1 MAQHEGVYRLFS
13 GLVLF
18 LSAVLLA
25 DVASGLLAPRQP
37 PTADEGTQ
45 AHIFQIA
52 IALMFPTWLA
62 ALVTTRSLRAAW
74 PLAVGAIAVIVSFA
88 VVYVL
93 EHP

>member
-1 MAQHEGVYRLFS
+1 MNRVAS
-13 GLVLF
+13 ALVLV
-18 LSAVLLA
+18 LSAVILG
-25 DVASGLLAPRQP
+25 DVAGGLLGPRQP

-62 ALVTTRSLRAAW
+62 ALVTTRSLRTAW
-74 PLAVGAIAVIVSFA
+74 PLAAGAISVIVSFA
-88 VVYVL
+88 AVYAL